1 MTSEEMEGTEKAREG
16 KGREGKRVRGMEGQ
30 QAATSVLTVT
40 EVSVFGKVM
49 TLMMDIQ
56 NWQGG
61 HAGDGVHKQVYA
73 MSCLSD
79 VIRYIGSLH

>member
-1 MTSEEMEGTEKAREG
+1 MSYEETEGIGKAREG
-16 KGREGKRVRGMEGQ
+16 KGVRGVEGQ
-30 QAATSVLTVT
+30 CLLSEVGVL
-40 EVSVFGKVM
+40 GKVM
-49 TLMMDIQ
+49 PLMMDIQ

-79 VIRYIGSLH
+79 VIRNICSLQD

>member
-1 MTSEEMEGTEKAREG
+1 MSSEEMEGTEKAREG
-16 KGREGKRVRGMEGQ
+16 KGVKGTEGQ
-30 QAATSVLTVT
+30 QAATSVFTVT
-40 EVSVFGKVM
+40 EVGVFGKVM

-79 VIRYIGSLH
+79 VIRHIGSLH